1 MRSMKSDVVVV
12 GGGVVGLS
20 VALELRRRG
29 ATVTVV
35 ERERLGHGCSF
46 GNAGWLTPSLCV
58 PLPAP
63 GLIWKSFQWLFDP
76 ESPLYIQPR
85 FDAGLARWIAGFLI
99 ATRKS
104 TFERGAEAMVALC
117 RQSVDAWERLAKE
130 HPENDFG
137 FARRGLVSI
146 FESKEA
152 FEKAREGADLV
163 AKFGA
168 PYELWTADEVREREP
183 AVIGA
188 QVGAYFFPQDAQ
200 CEPYPAVRA
209 LVAEVE
215 RAGVTLRED
224 TEVVSIETQ
233 DGSVRRLTTTRGDLR
248 PEHVVLAT
256 GAWSQAI
263 GRAIDLR
270 IPILGAKG
278 YSLVLPKLDPHP
290 TRSLNLAERKVA
302 INPHRDGLR
311 IAGTLEL
318 VDNDYTINQ
327 RRVNA
332 ILRGAKGMLALPE
345 PIEIKALWRGLRPCT
360 PDGMPLLGRARGR
373 KNLWLATGH
382 QMTGLK
388 TAPASGV
395 LLAQLMAGETTTL
408 DPEPFRADRY

>member
-1 MRSMKSDVVVV
+1 
-12 GGGVVGLS
+12 
-20 VALELRRRG
+20 
-29 ATVTVV
+29 
-35 ERERLGHGCSF
+35 
-46 GNAGWLTPSLCV
+46 
-58 PLPAP
+58 
-63 GLIWKSFQWLFDP
+63 
-76 ESPLYIQPR
+76 
-85 FDAGLARWIAGFLI
+85 
-99 ATRKS
+99 
-104 TFERGAEAMVALC
+104 
-117 RQSVDAWERLAKE
+117 
-130 HPENDFG
+130 
-137 FARRGLVSI
+137 
-146 FESKEA
+146 
-152 FEKAREGADLV
+152 
-163 AKFGA
+163 
-168 PYELWTADEVREREP
+168 VREREP